1 MVSASRG
8 NGERPPAVTP
18 ARRRGKVNAKNAGGN
33 RMTPTT
39 YHGVVRG
46 GVVQLDA
53 GVSLADGTE
62 VNVIPAEKPVP
73 NGPALVAALAAGPHV
88 PKEWVDELER
98 LIREGERPPMLEDIF
113 PEEPD
118 AEEGR

>member
-1 MVSASRG
+1 
-8 NGERPPAVTP
+8 
-18 ARRRGKVNAKNAGGN
+18 
-33 RMTPTT
+33 MTPTT

-62 VNVIPAEKPVP
+62 VNVTPAEKPVP

-98 LIREGERPPMLEDIF
+98 LINEGERPPSPPVIF
-113 PEEPD
+113 PDDENGD
-118 AEEGR
+118 T

>member
-1 MVSASRG
+1 M
-8 NGERPPAVTP
+8 
-18 ARRRGKVNAKNAGGN
+18 NA
-33 RMTPTT
+33 TT

-46 GVVQLDA
+46 GVVQLDP

-62 VNVIPAEKPVP
+62 VNVTPLALPAA

-98 LIREGERPPMLEDIF
+98 LIKEGERPSSPPIIF
-113 PEEPD
+113 PDDEN
-118 AEEGR
+118 EGR